1 MKYGTTE
8 DNRSQLGSYLVV
20 ESVHIVGIDA
30 NILLCEINW
39 ANQYNNTDLFTLQNQ
54 HKDAMVHSLTRLLTH
69 VMTAKRDL
77 KRVYYTSRNQ
87 DTKLDAKELVAATI
101 TLQKLLEDLLAKRRT
116 IRVAKKILEDRKAV
130 LNLQQWSIGFPRRAK
145 DFLSKS
151 KKLEQQHL
159 RKYQQS
165 LLEYING
172 ISTELVK
179 WIEDIE
185 TLRGMPHPPK
195 G

>member
-1 MKYGTTE
+1 M
-8 DNRSQLGSYLVV
+8 
-20 ESVHIVGIDA
+20 IDA
-30 NILLCEINW
+30 TILLHKIRCAKE
-39 ANQYNNTDLFTLQNQ
+39 YNNTDLFTLQNQ
-54 HKDAMVHSLTRLLTH
+54 QKGAMVHSLTRLLTH

-77 KRVYYTSRNQ
+77 KRVYYTSRDQ

-101 TLQKLLEDLLAKRRT
+101 TLQKLLEDLISKRRT
-116 IRVAKKILEDRKAV
+116 IRIAKKILEDRKAE
-130 LNLQQWSIGFPRRAK
+130 LNLQQWSIGFPRRSK

-151 KKLEQQHL
+151 QKLEQQHL
-159 RKYQQS
+159 RKYQQA

-172 ISTELVK
+172 ISIELAK

-185 TLRGMPHPPK
+185 TLRGMPSPPK